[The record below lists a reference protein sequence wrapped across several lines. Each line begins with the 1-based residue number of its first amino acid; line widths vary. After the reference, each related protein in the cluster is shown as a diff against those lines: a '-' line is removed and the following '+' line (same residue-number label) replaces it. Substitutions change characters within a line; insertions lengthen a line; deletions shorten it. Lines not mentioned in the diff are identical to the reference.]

1 MEARP
6 ILLNGDM
13 VRAILE
19 GRKTHTRRAVKHQPR
34 LSDIMP
40 NFVFPADKFDSEAL
54 YPAGYIYPNAMEEI
68 LALSPY
74 GAVGDLLYVRE
85 TFGGPLIEEGTSPD
99 DCYLPEF
106 CEYRADGGPSPEWN
120 DSDGEERSGWTPSI
134 HMPRWAS
141 RITLEIT
148 SVRVER
154 LQDISEADARA
165 EGITDGGCLNCGESE
180 PCGCDNPSPDARDA
194 YIYLWNSIY
203 GNWHENKWVWVIEF
217 KPHMINVD
225 QYLQGD
231 EHPSA
236 IEQGS
241 DNG

>member
-1 MEARP
+1 MSSNRKARP
-6 ILLNGDM
+6 MIFNGEM

-19 GRKTHTRRAVKHQPR
+19 GRKTHTRRPVKHQPR

-40 NFVFPADKFDSEAL
+40 NFVFPANKFDSEAL

-68 LALSPY
+68 LALCPH

-154 LQDISEADARA
+154 LQDISEEDAMA
-165 EGITDGGCLNCGESE
+165 EGAKPILVAPDGGSVPHVEGFS
-180 PCGCDNPSPDARDA
+180 G
-194 YIYLWNSIY
+194 LWNSIY
-203 GNWHENKWVWVIEF
+203 KNWDANPWVWVIEF
-217 KPHMINVD
+217 KPHMMNID
-225 QYLQGD
+225 SFL
-231 EHPSA
+231 SA
-236 IEQGS
+236 A
-241 DNG
+241 